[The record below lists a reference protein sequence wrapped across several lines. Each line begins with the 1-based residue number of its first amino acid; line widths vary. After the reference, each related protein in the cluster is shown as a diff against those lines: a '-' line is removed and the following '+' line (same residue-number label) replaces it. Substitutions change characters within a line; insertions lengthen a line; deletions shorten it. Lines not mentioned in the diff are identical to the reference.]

1 MTESKRGTAR
11 SSVAERPL
19 PRAIDRLRRHLGP
32 LLLLLFTWL
41 WFVGALA
48 REPGNLYL
56 IDTSLIDVPF
66 RVTAARM
73 IRQGHFPF
81 WISPI
86 ECGFPLFADGQTG
99 VLYPPFALYLISP
112 TPAMH
117 DFFMA
122 LHYLGAGLA
131 MYLYLIGRRLQPLA
145 AALGASIF
153 LGGPVLLAAHVVP
166 GIVCTIAWIPLAL
179 WCIDR
184 GASGQPSALWWCAAV
199 NGLVLLAGVPNTALF
214 CILVESIYLLWAFGR
229 RHLRAI
235 LRSGLKVFGVGTA
248 LAAVQLL
255 PTYDYYRQS
264 HREAGID
271 WATIETNCVS
281 TPREIATMGVCRAVD
296 IPGSWPGYA
305 LVAIVGTALALADRS
320 RRAESCFWLA
330 LAVSSLAIATGT
342 PVLRLWYLLPVVSWF
357 RWPMLYVLITH
368 LAASVLIGLG
378 ANVALHWT
386 GSQLSR
392 ALSIGR
398 MVVVYA
404 ACSGAVV
411 AACWNTLGE
420 CQSPPGFY
428 ELGSAAI
435 LKAARDSPHFRLV
448 PLLHGSVEGREL
460 PYEQR
465 FWSLRRQLDS
475 AIVLAPDYSLLHGV
489 PTAILKNQ
497 IDAVTPR
504 AFTELIT
511 AVPRLT
517 VAFLRVAAVTHVS
530 DIEPVSGS
538 LAPALE
544 VQSTDPAFLYAVRE
558 PQPRAWLVGH
568 TAVIPDAASRLRHIL
583 VGDFDYRHSAVVE
596 TPDAALPVRPSA
608 ATEQAPAVEGEVELT
623 EPSPGHL
630 VIRVRTA
637 ADAMLVVADRYA
649 PEIAVEVDGQ
659 PAKLH
664 RANHAFR
671 GVRLTAGEHLVE
683 MRYVPT
689 AFWAGAAISVIA
701 AVVTVVG
708 IATSRRR

>member
-1 MTESKRGTAR
+1 MLA
-11 SSVAERPL
+11 A
-19 PRAIDRLRRHLGP
+19 
-32 LLLLLFTWL
+32 WL
-41 WFVGALA
+41 WFVGALV
-48 REPGNLYL
+48 REPGNLFL

-73 IRQGHFPF
+73 IRQGDFPF
-81 WISPI
+81 WISQV

-99 VLYPPFALYLISP
+99 ILYPPFALYLISP

-131 MYLYLIGRRLQPLA
+131 MYLYLMGRRVQPLA
-145 AALGASIF
+145 GALGAAIF

-184 GASGQPSALWWCAAV
+184 GAQGHPAALWWCAAV

-214 CILVESIYLLWAFGR
+214 CILVEAVYLISVLWR
-229 RHLRAI
+229 RGIWATA
-235 LRSGLKVFGVGTA
+235 RSGLLLLGVGA
-248 LAAVQLL
+248 SLAAVQLL

-271 WATIETNCVS
+271 WATIETNCVR

-305 LVAIVGTALALADRS
+305 LVASVGTAIALTNRS

-330 LAVSSLAIATGT
+330 LAIFGLLIATGT
-342 PVLRLWYLLPVVSWF
+342 PLLRLWYLLPVVSWF

-368 LAASVLIGLG
+368 LAACVLIGLG
-378 ANVALHWT
+378 ADVALHWAAW
-386 GSQLSR
+386 LLPR
-392 ALSIGR
+392 ARSLGR
-398 MVVVYA
+398 LVFVYG
-404 ACSGAVV
+404 ACSAAIL

-435 LKAARDSPHFRLV
+435 LKAAHDSPDFRLL
-448 PLLHGSVEGREL
+448 PLLHGSIEGREL

-489 PTAILKNQ
+489 SAAVLKNQ

-517 VAFLRVAAVTHVS
+517 AAFLRVAAITHVS

-538 LAPALE
+538 LAQALE
-544 VQSTDPAFLYAVRE
+544 VQSTDPAFLYTVRE
-558 PQPRAWLVGH
+558 PQPRAWLVGE
-568 TAVIPDAASRLRHIL
+568 TKTIPDAVARLRHIL
-583 VGDFDYRHSAVVE
+583 VGDFDCRQTAVVE
-596 TPDAALPVRPSA
+596 TPDAALPVRPEVASEPA
-608 ATEQAPAVEGEVELT
+608 QAVDGEVELT
-623 EPSPGHL
+623 EPNPGRL
-630 VIRVRTA
+630 VIRVRATSE
-637 ADAMLVVADRYA
+637 AMLVVADRYA
-649 PEIAVEVDGQ
+649 PEIAAEVDGQ
-659 PAKLH
+659 PAKLV
-664 RANHAFR
+664 RVNHAFR
-671 GVRLTAGEHLVE
+671 GVRLPAGEHLVE

-689 AFWAGAAISVIA
+689 AFWLGAAISALA
-701 AVVTVVG
+701 AVVTVSG
-708 IATSRRR
+708 IVVSRRR